1 MTVNSTWKEW
11 EPEELILDERAS
23 NWIRFIDNFIM
34 EGFGLVDGGGLFLD
48 VGQVGDNFAYINGF
62 EIEQTGTQAILL
74 TANSTNHVY
83 LTYTET
89 ADPDGPAS
97 SVLSI
102 TITLVVNTTGVAPS
116 VNSMKLGEADT
127 DGGSILVI
135 RAEPNLF
142 QIKHGQLQDDLDADQ
157 KEIKNQV
164 IHLGTAFPTSPVE
177 GQFFF
182 RTDLNAPHTFNGATW
197 DNLISAAVPVLGH
210 AKINNTGSTIL
221 LGRVVRQSATVG
233 DEIELADASL
243 ESLGAST
250 IGVVLS
256 DIPDTT
262 SGTVITIDGS
272 LVSVQLETALTPTQ
286 GDPVY
291 LSSAFAGRATNVAPS
306 ATSEI
311 VLPIGVI
318 ANTTDYGA
326 FDRVDIELRI
336 GTFTVNA

>member
-1 MTVNSTWKEW
+1 MAVNPTWKEW

-23 NWIRFIDNFIM
+23 NWLRFVDNFLM
-34 EGFGLVDGGGLFLD
+34 EGFGLVNGGGLFLD
-48 VGQVGDNFAYINGF
+48 VGQVGDNFAYVNGF

-74 TANSTNHVY
+74 TANATNFVY
-83 LTYTET
+83 VTFTET
-89 ADPDGPAS
+89 PDPSGPAS
-97 SVLSI
+97 SAIGI

-135 RAEPNLF
+135 RAEDNFF
-142 QIKHGQLQDDLDADQ
+142 QIKRGQLVDDLDATQ
-157 KEIKNQV
+157 NEIKNQI
-164 IHLGTAFPTSPVE
+164 IHLGTVFPATPLE

-197 DNLISAAVPVLGH
+197 DNLITAAVPVFGH
-210 AKINNTGSTIL
+210 AKVNNSGSTIL
-221 LGRVVRQSATVG
+221 LGRVVRQSTTAN
-233 DEIELADASL
+233 EIELADASL
-243 ESLGAST
+243 ESLGASA

-256 DIPDTT
+256 DIPNTT
-262 SGTVITIDGS
+262 SGTVITMDGA
-272 LVSVQLETALTPTQ
+272 VISVQLEATLTPAP

-291 LSSAFAGRATNVAPS
+291 LSSAFAGRGTNVAPS
-306 ATSEI
+306 ATGEI
-311 VLPIGVI
+311 ALPVGTI
-318 ANTTDYGA
+318 ANITDYGA

>member
-1 MTVNSTWKEW
+1 MTVNPTWKEW

-23 NWIRFIDNFIM
+23 NWLRFIDNFIM
-34 EGFGLVDGGGLFLD
+34 EGYGLVDGGGLFLD
-48 VGQVGDNFAYINGF
+48 VGQVGDNFAYINGY

-74 TANSTNHVY
+74 TANSTNHVF

-116 VNSMKLGEADT
+116 TNSIKLGEADT
-127 DGGSILVI
+127 DGGSILAI
-135 RAEPNLF
+135 RQEPNLF

-157 KEIKNQV
+157 KEILNH
-164 IHLGTAFPTSPVE
+164 ILHRGTSFPASPLE
-177 GQFFF
+177 GQIFF
-182 RTDLNAPHTFNGATW
+182 RTDLNAPHTYNGATW
-197 DNLISAAVPVLGH
+197 DNLITAAVPVFGH
-210 AKINNTGSTIL
+210 SKVNNTGSTIL
-221 LGRVVRQSATVG
+221 LGRVVRQDTTG
-233 DEIELADASL
+233 NEIELADASL

-262 SGTVITIDGS
+262 SGTVITIDGAI
-272 LVSVQLETALTPTQ
+272 VSIQLETGLGPTP

-291 LSSAFAGRATNVAPS
+291 LSSAFAGRGTNVAPS
-306 ATSEI
+306 STGEI
-311 VLPIGVI
+311 VLPLGVI

>member
-1 MTVNSTWKEW
+1 MAVNPTWKEW

-23 NWIRFIDNFIM
+23 NWLRFVDNFVM

-48 VGQVGDNFAYINGF
+48 VGKVGDNFAYINGY

-74 TANSTNHVY
+74 TANSTNHLF

-89 ADPDGPAS
+89 ADPAGPPS

-127 DGGSILVI
+127 DGGSILAI
-135 RAEPNLF
+135 REEDNF
-142 QIKHGQLQDDLDADQ
+142 YQIKRGQLADDLDANQ
-157 KEIKNQV
+157 KEVLNHI
-164 IHLGTAFPTSPVE
+164 IHRGTAFPTSPLE

-197 DNLISAAVPVLGH
+197 DNLITAAVPVFGH
-210 AKINNTGSTIL
+210 AKINNSGSTIL
-221 LGRVVRQSATVG
+221 LGRIVRQSTTAN
-233 DEIELADASL
+233 EIELADASL

-262 SGTVITIDGS
+262 SGTVVTHDGAI
-272 LVSVQLETALTPTQ
+272 VSVQLEAALTPAT

-291 LSSAFAGRATNVAPS
+291 LSVAFAGRGTNVAPS
-306 ATSEI
+306 ATGEI
-311 VLPIGVI
+311 VLPVGTI
-318 ANTTDYGA
+318 ANITDYGA

-336 GTFTVNA
+336 GTFIVNA